1 MRRFFI
7 FLLPVALLLSSC
19 NQDPKKDDTKKDE
32 VTKLSKDNPFFAE
45 KYNTPFEVPPFEKI
59 KEPHYMPAFKEGMK
73 QQKAEIAKIVTNK
86 EAANFKNTIA
96 ALDYSG
102 ELLTKVESVFYN
114 LLGSDKTDGLQKI
127 AKEISPLSTAHSA
140 DIMMNAGLFK
150 RVKAVYDN
158 QAKFKLN
165 TEQKQ
170 LLKKTYLS
178 FVRNGA
184 NLNAGDQAK
193 LRKIDGELSMLAL
206 KFGENQLAES
216 NSFKLIIDKKA
227 DLKGLPESAI
237 AGAAEAAKAAKMNGK
252 WIFTLDKPSM
262 IPFLQYS
269 AKRELREKIYKGYI
283 NRANNNNAND
293 NKKVLAKITNL
304 RIKRANLLG
313 YKNHAAYVLD
323 NNMAKTPEK
332 AYELLNKLWK
342 AALPVAKKEAKALQA
357 MVKKEGGKFELA
369 AWDWWYY
376 SEKLR
381 KAKYDLD
388 EEMLRP
394 YFELNNVRKGMFG
407 VATKLFGLK
416 FKELKDIPKYN
427 KDAQAFEVM
436 EADGKH
442 IGILYMDY
450 HPRPS
455 KRSGAWMNSFRKQ
468 CRKNGKNVS
477 PVIVNVLN
485 FSKPVGDKPALL
497 TFEEVTTLYHEFGH
511 GLHGLLSNCT
521 YNSISGTSVPR
532 DFVEMPSQ
540 VMENWA
546 SEPEVLKTYA
556 KHYKTGKVIPDA
568 IIKKIQNSGHFNQG
582 FVTAEYLA
590 ASLLDFKYHTLEKVQ
605 DIDAAK
611 FEKATLD
618 EIGLIPEIAARYRST
633 YFAHIFSGGY
643 SAGYYVYIWAA
654 VLDADAF
661 QAFKENGLFDQK
673 TAKALRENV
682 FSRGSSDD
690 AMKLYKQFRGAD
702 PKIEPLLNRR
712 GLKL

>member
-7 FLLPVALLLSSC
+7 FLLPVALLFSSC
-19 NQDPKKDDTKKDE
+19 NQTSKNEESKKKEAKKQGN
-32 VTKLSKDNPFFAE
+32 DNPFFAE
-45 KYNTPFEVPPFEKI
+45 KYNTPFEVPPFDKI
-59 KEPHYMPAFKEGMK
+59 KEEHYMPAFKEGMK
-73 QQKAEIAKIVTNK
+73 RQKAEIEKIVKNK
-86 EAANFKNTIA
+86 EAANFENTIA

-102 ELLTKVESVFYN
+102 ELLTKVASVFYN
-114 LLGSDKTDGLQKI
+114 ILESTKTDGLQKI

-140 DIMMNAGLFK
+140 DIMMNADLFK

-158 QAKFKLN
+158 QDKFKLN
-165 TEQKQ
+165 IEQKQ
-170 LLKKTYLS
+170 LLKKTYNS

-184 NLNAGDQAK
+184 NLNKDDQAK
-193 LRKIDGELSMLAL
+193 LRKIDEELSMLAL
-206 KFGENQLAES
+206 KFGENQLKES
-216 NSFKLIIDKKA
+216 NSFKLVIDKKE

-237 AGAAEAAKAAKMNGK
+237 AGAAEAAKYAGMAGK
-252 WIFTLDKPSM
+252 WVFTLDKPSM

-313 YKNHAAYVLD
+313 YKTHAAYVLD

-342 AALPVAKKEAKALQA
+342 AALPVAKKEAKELQA
-357 MVKKEGGKFELA
+357 MVKKEGGKFKLE

-376 SEKLR
+376 AEKLR

-416 FKELKDIPKYN
+416 FKELKDTPKYH
-427 KDAQAFEVM
+427 KDVQVFEIM

-442 IGILYMDY
+442 IGVLYMDF

-455 KRSGAWMNSFRKQ
+455 KRSGAWMDSFRKQ

-497 TFEEVTTLYHEFGH
+497 TFEEVTTMYHEFGH

-521 YNSISGTSVPR
+521 YPSVSGTSVPR

-546 SEPEVLKTYA
+546 GEPEVLKTYA
-556 KHYKTGKVIPDA
+556 KHYKTGEVIPDA
-568 IIKKIQNSGHFNQG
+568 TIKKIQNSGHFNQG

-590 ASLLDFKYHTLEKVQ
+590 ASLLDLKYHTLEKEQ
-605 DIDAAK
+605 KIDAAK
-611 FEKATLD
+611 FEKAALD
-618 EIGLIPEIAARYRST
+618 EIGLIPEIASRYRST

-673 TAKALRENV
+673 TAKALRGNV
-682 FSRGSSDD
+682 FSKGGSDD

-702 PKIEPLLNRR
+702 PKIDPLLKRR
-712 GLKL
+712 GLKI